1 MTGLRMSDRYTNFW
15 RFVFDPAQVE
25 DMDHLITTLESFA
38 EALPQMRKWRDAG
51 IQVDDVQG
59 KLSLAE
65 GYIGFFTDNAAVAAE
80 FGFDKE
86 DEE

>member
-59 KLSLAE
+59 KLKSRRRLHWVLHRQRC
-65 GYIGFFTDNAAVAAE
+65 GGRRVWLRQ
-80 FGFDKE
+80 GG
-86 DEE
+86 